1 MSLGTELT
9 PFSKINSE
17 WITDLNVKGK
27 TVKLLEDYIVANLGN
42 LGFDDDFLDATPK
55 AQSMRERI
63 DTWTSLKL
71 KFSAV

>member
-1 MSLGTELT
+1 MNLGTELT

-27 TVKLLEDYIVANLGN
+27 TVKLLEDYIVALGN
-42 LGFDDDFLDATPK
+42 LEFDDDFLDATPK
-55 AQSMRERI
+55 ARSIREII

-71 KFSAV
+71 KISAM